1 MDRSYCIAP
10 MMGRTDS
17 QFRYLVRQISKRTV
31 LFTEMIHSNAIL
43 FGNKNKLEE
52 YSNIENPIVLQ
63 LGGNDPKSLGQV
75 SKLANKFNY
84 DEINLNL
91 GCPSPR
97 VSSGGFG
104 AALMND
110 PELVKNCLSSIKENF
125 DKEVSVKIRL
135 GTDDNDIDET
145 LDNFV
150 DSIKSSGIKVFYV
163 HARKAIL
170 KGLTPK
176 QNREIPPLNY
186 ERVKKLKVDYSDL
199 EIIINGSIKEL
210 DFLKK
215 NDLCNLDGIM
225 IGREVYS
232 NPLILNDVDKILEAD
247 LTKNNS
253 LYDITSEMFNYFGSL
268 KNKNLVKRGLIH
280 MHGLFNGHKE
290 AKKIRILLSNS
301 IYLEKSK
308 NEILSILEKG
318 IIKAA

>member
-63 LGGNDPKSLGQV
+63 LGGNNPKNLGQV

-125 DKEVSVKIRL
+125 DREVSVKIRL

-186 ERVKKLKVDYSDL
+186 ERIKKLKVDYSDL
-199 EIIINGSIKEL
+199 EIIVNGGIKEL

-232 NPLILNDVDKILEAD
+232 NPLILNDVDKILEAN

-318 IIKAA
+318 IIRAA

>member
-63 LGGNDPKSLGQV
+63 LGGNDPKNLGQV

-199 EIIINGSIKEL
+199 EIIINGGIKVL

-232 NPLILNDVDKILEAD
+232 NPLILNDVDKILEAE

-318 IIKAA
+318 IIRAA

>member
-17 QFRYLVRQISKRTV
+17 QFRYLIRQISKRTV

-52 YSNIENPIVLQ
+52 YSNLENPIVLQ
-63 LGGNDPKSLGQV
+63 LGGNDPKNLGRV
-75 SKLANKFNY
+75 SKLANEFNY

-110 PELVKNCLSSIKENF
+110 PDLVKNCLTSIKENF
-125 DKEVSVKIRL
+125 EKEVSVKIRL

-150 DSIKSSGIKVFYV
+150 NSIRSTGIKVFYV

-186 ERVKKLKVDYSDL
+186 ERVKKLKTDFSDL
-199 EIIINGSIKEL
+199 EIIINGGIKEL
-210 DFLKK
+210 NFLKK

-232 NPLILNDVDKILEAD
+232 NPLILSGVDKILEAD
-247 LTKNNS
+247 LSKDNS
-253 LYDITSEMFNYFGSL
+253 LYDITSEMFNYFESL

-308 NEILSILEKG
+308 KEILSILEKG
-318 IIKAA
+318 IIRAA

>member
-63 LGGNDPKSLGQV
+63 LGGNDPKNLGQV

-199 EIIINGSIKEL
+199 EIIINGGIKEL

-308 NEILSILEKG
+308 NEILSILDKG
-318 IIKAA
+318 IIRAA

>member
-199 EIIINGSIKEL
+199 EIIINGGIKEL

>member
-199 EIIINGSIKEL
+199 EIIINGGIKEL

-253 LYDITSEMFNYFGSL
+253 LYDITSEMFNYFRSL

-318 IIKAA
+318 IIRAA

>member
-17 QFRYLVRQISKRTV
+17 QFRHLIRLISKKTV

-43 FGNKNKLEE
+43 YGNKNKLEE

-63 LGGNDPKSLGQV
+63 LGGNDPKNLGKV
-75 SKLANKFNY
+75 SKIANKFNY

-110 PELVKNCLSSIKENF
+110 PELVKDCLLSIKENF
-125 DKEVSVKIRL
+125 NKEVSVKIRL
-135 GTDDNDIDET
+135 GTDDNDIDKT
-145 LDNFV
+145 LDDFV
-150 DSIKSSGIKVFYV
+150 DSIQSCNIKVFYV

-186 ERVKKLKVDYSDL
+186 ERVRKLKEDFSDL
-199 EIIINGSIKEL
+199 EIIINGGIKQL
-210 DFLKK
+210 DFLKR
-215 NDLCNLDGIM
+215 NDLSSLEGIM
-225 IGREVYS
+225 IGREAYS
-232 NPLILNDVDKILEAD
+232 NPLIFSKVDKILEARLSKD
-247 LTKNNS
+247 NS
-253 LYDITSEMFNYFGSL
+253 LYDITSEMFNYFETIENISL
-268 KNKNLVKRGLIH
+268 VRRGLIH
-280 MHGLFNGHKE
+280 MHGLYNGHKE
-290 AKKIRILLSNS
+290 AKKIRILLSNI

-308 NEILSILEKG
+308 YEILSILEKD
-318 IIKAA
+318 IIRAA

>member
-17 QFRYLVRQISKRTV
+17 QFRHLIRLISKKTV

-43 FGNKNKLEE
+43 YGNKNKLEE

-63 LGGNDPKSLGQV
+63 IGGNDPKNLGKV

-104 AALMND
+104 AALMNN
-110 PELVKNCLSSIKENF
+110 PELVKDCLFSIKENF
-125 DKEVSVKIRL
+125 NKEVSVKIRL
-135 GTDDNDIDET
+135 GTDDNDIDKT
-145 LDNFV
+145 LDDFV
-150 DSIKSSGIKVFYV
+150 DTIQSCNIKVFYV

-186 ERVKKLKVDYSDL
+186 ERVRKLKEDFSDL
-199 EIIINGSIKEL
+199 EIIINGGIKEL

-215 NDLCNLDGIM
+215 NDLSSLEGIM
-225 IGREVYS
+225 IGREAYS
-232 NPLILNDVDKILEAD
+232 NPLIFSKVDKILEARLSED
-247 LTKNNS
+247 NS
-253 LYDITSEMFNYFGSL
+253 LYDITSKMFNYFETIE
-268 KNKNLVKRGLIH
+268 NINLVRRGLIH

-290 AKKIRILLSNS
+290 AKKIRILLSNI

-308 NEILSILEKG
+308 YEILSILEKD
-318 IIKAA
+318 IIRAA

>member
-1 MDRSYCIAP
+1 

-63 LGGNDPKSLGQV
+63 LGGNDPKNLGQV

-150 DSIKSSGIKVFYV
+150 DSVKSSGIKVFYV

-199 EIIINGSIKEL
+199 EIIINGGIKEL

-301 IYLEKSK
+301 VYLEKSK

-318 IIKAA
+318 IIRAA

>member
-63 LGGNDPKSLGQV
+63 LGGNDPKNLGQV

-199 EIIINGSIKEL
+199 EIIINGGIKEL

-253 LYDITSEMFNYFGSL
+253 LYDITSEMFNYFESL
-268 KNKNLVKRGLIH
+268 KNKNFVKRGLIH

-318 IIKAA
+318 IIRAA

>member
-63 LGGNDPKSLGQV
+63 LGGNDPKNLGQV

-125 DKEVSVKIRL
+125 DREVSVKIRL

-199 EIIINGSIKEL
+199 EIIINGGIKEL

-318 IIKAA
+318 IIRAA

>member
-17 QFRYLVRQISKRTV
+17 QFRYLIRLISKKTV

-43 FGNKNKLEE
+43 YGNKNKLEE

-63 LGGNDPKSLGQV
+63 LGGNDPKNLGKV
-75 SKLANKFNY
+75 SKIANKFNY

-110 PELVKNCLSSIKENF
+110 PELVKDCLVSIKENF

-135 GTDDNDIDET
+135 GTDDNDIDKT
-145 LDNFV
+145 LDDFV
-150 DSIKSSGIKVFYV
+150 DSIQSCNIKVFYV

-186 ERVKKLKVDYSDL
+186 ERVRKLKEDFSDL
-199 EIIINGSIKEL
+199 EIIINGGIKQL

-215 NDLCNLDGIM
+215 NDLSSLEGIM
-225 IGREVYS
+225 IGREAYS
-232 NPLILNDVDKILEAD
+232 NPLIFSKVDKILEARLSKD
-247 LTKNNS
+247 NS
-253 LYDITSEMFNYFGSL
+253 LYDITSEMFNYFETIENISL
-268 KNKNLVKRGLIH
+268 VRRGLIH

-290 AKKIRILLSNS
+290 AKKIRILLSNI

-308 NEILSILEKG
+308 YEILSILEKD
-318 IIKAA
+318 IIRAA

>member
-63 LGGNDPKSLGQV
+63 LGGNDPKNLGQV

-186 ERVKKLKVDYSDL
+186 ERVKKLKVDNSDL
-199 EIIINGSIKEL
+199 EIIINGGIKEL

-225 IGREVYS
+225 LGREVYS

-318 IIKAA
+318 IIRAA

>member
-17 QFRYLVRQISKRTV
+17 QFRHLIRLISKKTV

-63 LGGNDPKSLGQV
+63 LGGNDPKNLGKV
-75 SKLANKFNY
+75 SKIANKFNY

-110 PELVKNCLSSIKENF
+110 PELVKDCLVSIKENF

-135 GTDDNDIDET
+135 GTDDNDIDKT
-145 LDNFV
+145 LDDFV
-150 DSIKSSGIKVFYV
+150 DSIQSCNIKVFYV

-186 ERVKKLKVDYSDL
+186 ERVRKLKEDYSDL
-199 EIIINGSIKEL
+199 EIIINGGIKHL
-210 DFLKK
+210 DFLKR
-215 NDLCNLDGIM
+215 NHLSSLEGIM
-225 IGREVYS
+225 IGREAYS
-232 NPLILNDVDKILEAD
+232 NPLIFSKVDKILEARLAKD
-247 LTKNNS
+247 NS
-253 LYDITSEMFNYFGSL
+253 VYDITSEMFNYFETIENISL
-268 KNKNLVKRGLIH
+268 VRRGLIH

-290 AKKIRILLSNS
+290 AKKIRILLSNI

-308 NEILSILEKG
+308 HEILSILEKD
-318 IIKAA
+318 IIRAA

>member
-63 LGGNDPKSLGQV
+63 LGGNDPKNLGQV

-145 LDNFV
+145 LDNFI
-150 DSIKSSGIKVFYV
+150 DSIKSSGIRVFYV

-199 EIIINGSIKEL
+199 EIIINGGIKEL

>member
-17 QFRYLVRQISKRTV
+17 QFRHLIRLISKKTV

-43 FGNKNKLEE
+43 YGNKNKLEE

-63 LGGNDPKSLGQV
+63 LGGNDPKNLGKV
-75 SKLANKFNY
+75 SKIANKFNY

-110 PELVKNCLSSIKENF
+110 PELVKDCLVSIKENF

-135 GTDDNDIDET
+135 GTDDNDIDKT
-145 LDNFV
+145 LDDFV
-150 DSIKSSGIKVFYV
+150 DSIQSCNIKVFYV

-186 ERVKKLKVDYSDL
+186 ERVRKLKEDFSDL
-199 EIIINGSIKEL
+199 EIIINGGIKQL

-215 NDLCNLDGIM
+215 NDLSRLEGIM
-225 IGREVYS
+225 IGREAYS
-232 NPLILNDVDKILEAD
+232 NPLIFSKVDKILEAKLSRD
-247 LTKNNS
+247 NS
-253 LYDITSEMFNYFGSL
+253 LYDITSKMFNYFETIENISL
-268 KNKNLVKRGLIH
+268 VRRGLIH

-290 AKKIRILLSNS
+290 AKKIRILLSNI

-308 NEILSILEKG
+308 YEILSILEKD
-318 IIKAA
+318 IIRAA

>member
-63 LGGNDPKSLGQV
+63 LGGNDPKNLGQV

-199 EIIINGSIKEL
+199 EIIINGGIKEL

-225 IGREVYS
+225 IGLS
-232 NPLILNDVDKILEAD
+232 
-247 LTKNNS
+247 
-253 LYDITSEMFNYFGSL
+253 
-268 KNKNLVKRGLIH
+268 LIH
-280 MHGLFNGHKE
+280 
-290 AKKIRILLSNS
+290 I
-301 IYLEKSK
+301 
-308 NEILSILEKG
+308 
-318 IIKAA
+318 

>member
-63 LGGNDPKSLGQV
+63 LGGNDPKNLGQV

-199 EIIINGSIKEL
+199 EIIINGGIKEL

-253 LYDITSEMFNYFGSL
+253 LYDITLEMFNYFGSL

-318 IIKAA
+318 IIRAA

>member
-63 LGGNDPKSLGQV
+63 LGGNDPKNLGQV

-199 EIIINGSIKEL
+199 EIIINGGIKEL
-210 DFLKK
+210 DFHKK
-215 NDLCNLDGIM
+215 NDLYNLDGIM

-308 NEILSILEKG
+308 NEILSILEKD
-318 IIKAA
+318 IIRAA

>member
-63 LGGNDPKSLGQV
+63 LGGNDPKNLGQV

-199 EIIINGSIKEL
+199 EIIINGGIKEL

-232 NPLILNDVDKILEAD
+232 NPLILNDVDKILEAA

-318 IIKAA
+318 IIRAA

>member
-1 MDRSYCIAP
+1 MDRSYSIAP

-17 QFRYLVRQISKRTV
+17 QFRYLIRLISKKTV

-43 FGNKNKLEE
+43 YGNKNKLEE

-63 LGGNDPKSLGQV
+63 LGGNDPKNLGKV
-75 SKLANKFNY
+75 SKIANKFNY

-110 PELVKNCLSSIKENF
+110 PELVKDCLVSIKENF

-135 GTDDNDIDET
+135 GTDDNDIDKT
-145 LDNFV
+145 LDDFV
-150 DSIKSSGIKVFYV
+150 DSIQSCNIKVFYV

-186 ERVKKLKVDYSDL
+186 ERVRKLKEDFSDL
-199 EIIINGSIKEL
+199 EIIINGGIKHL
-210 DFLKK
+210 DFLKR
-215 NDLCNLDGIM
+215 NDLSSLEGIM
-225 IGREVYS
+225 IGREAYS
-232 NPLILNDVDKILEAD
+232 NPLIFSKVDKILEARLSKD
-247 LTKNNS
+247 NS
-253 LYDITSEMFNYFGSL
+253 LYDITSEMFNYFETIENISL
-268 KNKNLVKRGLIH
+268 VRRGLIH

-290 AKKIRILLSNS
+290 AKKIRILLSNI

-308 NEILSILEKG
+308 YEILSILEKD
-318 IIKAA
+318 IIRAA

>member
-63 LGGNDPKSLGQV
+63 LGGNDPKNLGQV

-199 EIIINGSIKEL
+199 EIIINGGIKEL

-308 NEILSILEKG
+308 NEILSILDNG
-318 IIKAA
+318 IIRAA

>member
-63 LGGNDPKSLGQV
+63 LGGNDPKNLGQV

-135 GTDDNDIDET
+135 GTDDNNIDET

-199 EIIINGSIKEL
+199 EIIVNGGIKEL

-318 IIKAA
+318 IIRAA

>member
-1 MDRSYCIAP
+1 MDRSFCIAP

-17 QFRYLVRQISKRTV
+17 QFRYLIRQISKRTV

-52 YSNIENPIVLQ
+52 YSNLENPIVLQ
-63 LGGNDPKSLGQV
+63 LGGNDPKNLGQV
-75 SKLANKFNY
+75 SKLANELNY

-104 AALMND
+104 AALMNNPD
-110 PELVKNCLSSIKENF
+110 LVKNCLTSIKENF
-125 DKEVSVKIRL
+125 EREVSVKIRL

-145 LDNFV
+145 LDNFIN
-150 DSIKSSGIKVFYV
+150 SIRSTGIKVFYV

-186 ERVKKLKVDYSDL
+186 ERVKKLKTDFSDL
-199 EIIINGSIKEL
+199 EIIINGGIKEL
-210 DFLKK
+210 NFLKK

-232 NPLILNDVDKILEAD
+232 NPLILSGVDKILEAD
-247 LTKNNS
+247 LSKNNS
-253 LYDITSEMFNYFGSL
+253 LYDITSEMFNYFESL

-308 NEILSILEKG
+308 KEILSILEKG
-318 IIKAA
+318 IIRAA

>member
-10 MMGRTDS
+10 MMGRTDG
-17 QFRYLVRQISKRTV
+17 QFRYLIRLISKKTV

-43 FGNKNKLEE
+43 YGNKNKLEE

-63 LGGNDPKSLGQV
+63 LGGNDPKNLGKV
-75 SKLANKFNY
+75 SKIANKFNY

-110 PELVKNCLSSIKENF
+110 PELVKDCLLSIKENF
-125 DKEVSVKIRL
+125 NKEVSVKIRL
-135 GTDDNDIDET
+135 GTDNNDIDKT
-145 LDNFV
+145 LDDFV
-150 DSIKSSGIKVFYV
+150 DSIQSCNIKVFYV

-186 ERVKKLKVDYSDL
+186 ERVRKLKEDFSDL
-199 EIIINGSIKEL
+199 EIIINGGIKQL

-215 NDLCNLDGIM
+215 NDLSRLEGIM
-225 IGREVYS
+225 IGREAYS
-232 NPLILNDVDKILEAD
+232 NPLIFSKVDKILEARLSKD
-247 LTKNNS
+247 NS
-253 LYDITSEMFNYFGSL
+253 LYDITSEMFNYFETIENISL
-268 KNKNLVKRGLIH
+268 VRRGLIH

-290 AKKIRILLSNS
+290 AKKIRILLSNI

-308 NEILSILEKG
+308 YEILSILEKD
-318 IIKAA
+318 IIRAA

>member
-63 LGGNDPKSLGQV
+63 LGGNDPKNLGQV

-199 EIIINGSIKEL
+199 EIIINGGIKEL

-280 MHGLFNGHKE
+280 MPVSYTHLT
-290 AKKIRILLSNS
+290 LPT
-301 IYLEKSK
+301 IYSV
-308 NEILSILEKG
+308 
-318 IIKAA
+318 

>member
-63 LGGNDPKSLGQV
+63 LGGNDPKNLGQV

-145 LDNFV
+145 LDNFI

-199 EIIINGSIKEL
+199 EIIINGGIKEL

-318 IIKAA
+318 IIRAA

>member
-63 LGGNDPKSLGQV
+63 LGGNDPKNLGQV

-145 LDNFV
+145 LDNFI

-199 EIIINGSIKEL
+199 EIIINGGIKEL

-308 NEILSILEKG
+308 NEILSILDNG
-318 IIKAA
+318 IIRAA

>member
-17 QFRYLVRQISKRTV
+17 QFRHLIRLISKKTV

-43 FGNKNKLEE
+43 YGNKNKLEE

-63 LGGNDPKSLGQV
+63 LGGNDPKNLGKV
-75 SKLANKFNY
+75 SKIANKFNY

-110 PELVKNCLSSIKENF
+110 PELVKDCLLSIKENF
-125 DKEVSVKIRL
+125 NKEVSVKIRL
-135 GTDDNDIDET
+135 GTDDNDIDKT
-145 LDNFV
+145 LDDFV
-150 DSIKSSGIKVFYV
+150 DSIQSCNIKVFYV

-186 ERVKKLKVDYSDL
+186 ERVRKLKEDFSDL
-199 EIIINGSIKEL
+199 EIIINGGIKQL

-215 NDLCNLDGIM
+215 NDLSSLEGIM
-225 IGREVYS
+225 IGREAYS
-232 NPLILNDVDKILEAD
+232 NPLIFSKVDKILEVRLSKD
-247 LTKNNS
+247 NS
-253 LYDITSEMFNYFGSL
+253 LYDITSKMFNYFETIENISL
-268 KNKNLVKRGLIH
+268 VRRGLIH

-290 AKKIRILLSNS
+290 AKKIRILLSNI

-308 NEILSILEKG
+308 YEILSILEKD
-318 IIKAA
+318 IIRAA

>member
-63 LGGNDPKSLGQV
+63 LGGNDPKNLGQV

-199 EIIINGSIKEL
+199 EIIINGGIKEL

-253 LYDITSEMFNYFGSL
+253 LYDITSEMFNYFESL

-318 IIKAA
+318 IIRAA

>member
-17 QFRYLVRQISKRTV
+17 QFRYLIRQISKRTV

-52 YSNIENPIVLQ
+52 YSNLENPIVLQ
-63 LGGNDPKSLGQV
+63 LGGNDPKNLGRV
-75 SKLANKFNY
+75 SKLANEFNY

-110 PELVKNCLSSIKENF
+110 PDLVKNCLTSIKENF
-125 DKEVSVKIRL
+125 EREVSVKIRL

-145 LDNFV
+145 LDNFIN
-150 DSIKSSGIKVFYV
+150 SIRSTGIKVFYV

-186 ERVKKLKVDYSDL
+186 ERVKKLKTDFSDL
-199 EIIINGSIKEL
+199 EIIINGGIKEL
-210 DFLKK
+210 NFLKK

-232 NPLILNDVDKILEAD
+232 NPLILSGVDKILEAD
-247 LTKNNS
+247 LSKDNS
-253 LYDITSEMFNYFGSL
+253 LYDITSEMFNYFESL

-308 NEILSILEKG
+308 KEILSILEKG
-318 IIKAA
+318 IIRAA

>member
-63 LGGNDPKSLGQV
+63 LGGNDPKNLGQV

-199 EIIINGSIKEL
+199 EIIINGGIKEL

-268 KNKNLVKRGLIH
+268 KNKNLIKRGLIH

>member
-63 LGGNDPKSLGQV
+63 LGGNDPKNLGQV

-170 KGLTPK
+170 QGLTPK

-199 EIIINGSIKEL
+199 EIIINGGIKEL

-318 IIKAA
+318 IIRAA

>member
-63 LGGNDPKSLGQV
+63 LGGNDPKNLGQV

-199 EIIINGSIKEL
+199 EIIINGGIKEL

-308 NEILSILEKG
+308 NEIYIQ
-318 IIKAA
+318 

>member
-1 MDRSYCIAP
+1 
-10 MMGRTDS
+10 
-17 QFRYLVRQISKRTV
+17 
-31 LFTEMIHSNAIL
+31 
-43 FGNKNKLEE
+43 
-52 YSNIENPIVLQ
+52 
-63 LGGNDPKSLGQV
+63 
-75 SKLANKFNY
+75 
-84 DEINLNL
+84 
-91 GCPSPR
+91 
-97 VSSGGFG
+97 
-104 AALMND
+104 MND

-199 EIIINGSIKEL
+199 EIIINGGIKEL

-225 IGREVYS
+225 TVSYTH
-232 NPLILNDVDKILEAD
+232 
-247 LTKNNS
+247 LT
-253 LYDITSEMFNYFGSL
+253 LPT
-268 KNKNLVKRGLIH
+268 
-280 MHGLFNGHKE
+280 
-290 AKKIRILLSNS
+290 
-301 IYLEKSK
+301 
-308 NEILSILEKG
+308 
-318 IIKAA
+318 KA

>member
-63 LGGNDPKSLGQV
+63 LGGNDPKNLGQV

-199 EIIINGSIKEL
+199 EIIINGGIKEL

-247 LTKNNS
+247 LNKNNS

-301 IYLEKSK
+301 VYLEKSK

-318 IIKAA
+318 IIRAA

>member
-1 MDRSYCIAP
+1 

-63 LGGNDPKSLGQV
+63 LGGNDPKNLGQV
-75 SKLANKFNY
+75 SKLANELNY

-110 PELVKNCLSSIKENF
+110 PDLVKNCLTSIKENF
-125 DKEVSVKIRL
+125 EREVSVKIRL

-150 DSIKSSGIKVFYV
+150 NSIRSTGIKVFYV

-186 ERVKKLKVDYSDL
+186 ERVKKLKTDFSDL
-199 EIIINGSIKEL
+199 EIIINGGIKEL
-210 DFLKK
+210 NFLKK

-232 NPLILNDVDKILEAD
+232 NPLILSGVDKILEAD
-247 LTKNNS
+247 LSKDNS
-253 LYDITSEMFNYFGSL
+253 LYDITSEMFNYFESL

-308 NEILSILEKG
+308 KEILSILEKG
-318 IIKAA
+318 IIRAA

>member
-17 QFRYLVRQISKRTV
+17 QFRYLIRQISKRTV

-52 YSNIENPIVLQ
+52 YSNLENPIVLQ
-63 LGGNDPKSLGQV
+63 LGGNDPKNLGRV
-75 SKLANKFNY
+75 SKLANEFNY

-110 PELVKNCLSSIKENF
+110 PDLVKNCLTSIKENF
-125 DKEVSVKIRL
+125 EREVSVKIRL

-150 DSIKSSGIKVFYV
+150 NSIRSTGIKVFYV

-186 ERVKKLKVDYSDL
+186 ERVKKLKTDFSDL
-199 EIIINGSIKEL
+199 EIIINGGIKEL
-210 DFLKK
+210 NFLKK

-232 NPLILNDVDKILEAD
+232 NPLILSGVDKILEAD
-247 LTKNNS
+247 LSKDNS
-253 LYDITSEMFNYFGSL
+253 LYDITSEMFNYFESL

-308 NEILSILEKG
+308 KEILSILEKG
-318 IIKAA
+318 IIRAA